1 MSTRILIT
9 GGAGFIGSALT
20 RHLIENSD
28 CKVLVYDKL
37 TYAGNLSSL
46 SPVSSSDHFSFLRA
60 DICDR
65 VSVSRALADFEPDVV
80 MHLAAESHV
89 DRSIDGPAA
98 FVETNLVGTFTMLDC
113 ALNYWRQQSGQKARD
128 FRFIHISTDEVFGS
142 LGESGAFTEETPYD
156 PSSPYSAT
164 KAASDHLVRA
174 WHRTFGMPVTISNC
188 SNNYGP
194 RQHPEK
200 LMPLMILNA
209 RAGKALPVYGKGAN
223 IRDWL
228 HVEDHCAA
236 IELILD
242 KGVPG
247 RTYNVGGHGERTN
260 MQVVDA
266 ICQAVAGE
274 TGKTVE
280 SVREQI
286 RYVQDRPGHDFR
298 YAIDPR
304 RIESEL
310 GWKPRWSFEEG
321 LRETVRWYLANE
333 AWCESAV
340 NDEYRRWTQTQYGA
354 TPGTNS

>member
-1 MSTRILIT
+1 MRFIVT
-9 GGAGFIGSALT
+9 GGLGFIGSNFLQ
-20 RHLIENSD
+20 RN
-28 CKVLVYDKL
+28 VLARPNDTFVNVDSCS
-37 TYAGNLSSL
+37 YAANPKSVASL
-46 SPVSSSDHFSFLRA
+46 EGASNYRFARLDLA
-60 DICDR
+60 DGAA
-65 VSVSRALADFEPDVV
+65 VRALVSDVKPDVIV
-80 MHLAAESHV
+80 HFAAESHV
-89 DRSIDGPAA
+89 DRSIRGPESFLKSNVIGTHNLLEAA
-98 FVETNLVGTFTMLDC
+98 RELWGERREGV
-113 ALNYWRQQSGQKARD
+113 
-128 FRFIHISTDEVFGS
+128 RFHHVSTDEVFGS
-142 LGESGAFTEETPYD
+142 LGENGAFTEETPYD

-223 IRDWL
+223 VRDWL

-236 IELILD
+236 IELILE

-260 MQVVDA
+260 MQVVEA
-266 ICQAVAGE
+266 ICAAVAAE
-274 TGKTVE
+274 TGSTE
-280 SVREQI
+280 ASVREQI

-310 GWKPRWSFEEG
+310 GWKPRWSFEAG

-340 NDEYRRWTQTQYGA
+340 NDEYRQWTQTQYGQTGGA
-354 TPGTNS
+354 SA

>member
-1 MSTRILIT
+1 MFTLLVT
-9 GGAGFIGSALT
+9 GGAGFIGSNLVRRALSDPDT
-20 RHLIENSD
+20 RVITLD
-28 CKVLVYDKL
+28 LL
-37 TYAGNLSSL
+37 TYAGSLENLEGVL
-46 SPVSSSDHFSFLRA
+46 QHPRHRFVRGDVCDAALVSSILRTH
-60 DICDR
+60 R
-65 VSVSRALADFEPDVV
+65 PDAVL
-80 MHLAAESHV
+80 HLAAESHV
-89 DRSIDGPAA
+89 DRSIRGPES
-98 FVETNLVGTFTMLDC
+98 FLKSNVVGTHNLLE
-113 ALNYWRQQSGQKARD
+113 AARELWGD
-128 FRFIHISTDEVFGS
+128 RREGVRFHHVSTDEVFGS

-174 WHRTFGMPVTISNC
+174 WHRTFGLPVTISNC

-209 RAGKALPVYGKGAN
+209 RAGKGLPVYGKGAN
-223 IRDWL
+223 VRDWL

-236 IELILD
+236 IELILE

-260 MQVVDA
+260 MQVVEA

-274 TGKTVE
+274 TGRTVE
-280 SVREQI
+280 AVREQI

-304 RIESEL
+304 RIEAEL

-333 AWCESAV
+333 AWCASAV
-340 NDEYRRWTQTQYGA
+340 NDEYRTWTQTQYGQGGGA
-354 TPGTNS
+354 TA